1 MHGSLSTRL
10 RPFASASCGSSSACA
25 TRFALHLGRHL
36 PPQADF
42 LRCSGLRLIPGPLVL
57 PRTATI
63 AAVPPR
69 RMKARDPAAK
79 CLIFSQFTGFLDILN
94 YRLEQVGRLSL
105 DAAATV
111 LLLIT

>member
-1 MHGSLSTRL
+1 M
-10 RPFASASCGSSSACA
+10 
-25 TRFALHLGRHL
+25 
-36 PPQADF
+36 
-42 LRCSGLRLIPGPLVL
+42 L
-57 PRTATI
+57 PRIATTA
-63 AAVPPR
+63 AAPPR

-94 YRLEQVGRLSL
+94 YRLEQVGGRTG